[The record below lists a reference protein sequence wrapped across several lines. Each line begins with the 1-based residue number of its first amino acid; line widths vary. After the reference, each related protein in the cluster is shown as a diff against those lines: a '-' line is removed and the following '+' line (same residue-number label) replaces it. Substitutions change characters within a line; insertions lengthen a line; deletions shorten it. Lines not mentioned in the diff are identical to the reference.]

1 MNLKISEMKKTL
13 KLSEDTLF
21 PVVQGGENMA
31 ITANDLLN
39 NIDWLL
45 KHNKC
50 HNTCEADV
58 EQYKYDALLCQIK
71 TAVVNSKEAKADSM
85 NALTIAESSSKV
97 ADNAYDAAISAR
109 KEVLDIMAKNKQ
121 VDKVVVDVTAVKAQS
136 ELTAS
141 ELQKE
146 IADRKAADEEIKT
159 QIANISTNG
168 NATEIQSEIDKIKQ
182 YIGSELRILNEEI
195 LATVESQY
203 VKKTDIPATSDLSN
217 YALKTE
223 LNSKQDTLVAGQNIT
238 ITGNI
243 ISATQPDLS
252 EYAKKAELPAGQ
264 DLSAYETKAH
274 ATATYQPI
282 GNYLQPQDLSDL
294 NTKVQTKLS
303 INDAAGIYASI
314 SYLTSTFLSKQAADT
329 KYQVKGNYLTSHQDI
344 SGKADK
350 TSVYTKA
357 ESDGKYQ
364 LKGNYLTEHQ
374 DLSTYAK
381 KTEIVQADWNETSAT
396 SNAFIKNKP
405 TIPTIPTN
413 VVVGTSQAYKIE
425 TVTALPTNPD
435 ANTIYLITE

>member
-121 VDKVVVDVTAVKAQS
+121 VDKVVVDITAVKAQS
-136 ELTAS
+136 ELTAT

-159 QIANISTNG
+159 SIANITTNG
-168 NATEIQSEIDKIKQ
+168 NTAELQSKLDGLKNDIETSLQTLQNGILSVVD
-182 YIGSELRILNEEI
+182 SE
-195 LATVESQY
+195 Y
-203 VKKTDIPATSDLSN
+203 VKKTDTPATQDLSN

-223 LNSKQDTLVAGQNIT
+223 LNNKQDTLVAGQNIT
-238 ITGNI
+238 ITGNT

-264 DLSAYETKAH
+264 DLSAYETKVH
-274 ATATYQPI
+274 ASATYQPI
-282 GNYLQPQDLSDL
+282 GNYLTQHQDISG
-294 NTKVQTKLS
+294 KL
-303 INDAAGIYASI
+303 DKTEAA
-314 SYLTSTFLSKQAADT
+314 TT
-329 KYQVKGNYLTSHQDI
+329 YQVKGNYLTSHQDI

-381 KTEIVQADWNETSAT
+381 KAEIVQADWNETSTT

>member
-21 PVVQGGENMA
+21 PIVQGGENMA

-45 KHNKC
+45 KHHKC
-50 HNTCEADV
+50 HNTCKEDV

-97 ADNAYDAAISAR
+97 ADNAYDTAISAR

-121 VDKVVVDVTAVKAQS
+121 VDKVVVDITAVKAQS
-136 ELTAS
+136 ELTVT

-146 IADRKAADEEIKT
+146 IADRKAADEEIKIS
-159 QIANISTNG
+159 IANITTNG
-168 NATEIQSEIDKIKQ
+168 NATELQSK
-182 YIGSELRILNEEI
+182 LNELKNNIEHTIDSVSNNILEI
-195 LATVESQY
+195 VESQY
-203 VKKTDIPATSDLSN
+203 VKKTDTPATPDLSN

-223 LNSKQDTLVAGQNIT
+223 LNNKQDTLVAGQNIT
-238 ITGNI
+238 ITGNT
-243 ISATQPDLS
+243 ISAIQPDLS

-274 ATATYQPI
+274 AAATYQPI
-282 GNYLQPQDLSDL
+282 GNYLTQHQDISG
-294 NTKVQTKLS
+294 KL
-303 INDAAGIYASI
+303 DK
-314 SYLTSTFLSKQAADT
+314 TEADT

-374 DLSTYAK
+374 DLSTYVK
-381 KTEIVQADWNETSAT
+381 KNEIVQADWNETSVT

-425 TVTALPTNPD
+425 TVTALPANPD

>member
-136 ELTAS
+136 ELTAT

-159 QIANISTNG
+159 SIANITTNG
-168 NATEIQSEIDKIKQ
+168 NTAELQSKLDGLKNDIESNLQALQD
-182 YIGSELRILNEEI
+182 GILNI
-195 LATVESQY
+195 VESQY
-203 VKKTDIPATSDLSN
+203 VKKTDTP
-217 YALKTE
+217 
-223 LNSKQDTLVAGQNIT
+223 
-238 ITGNI
+238 
-243 ISATQPDLS
+243 ATQPDLS
-252 EYAKKAELPAGQ
+252 EYAKKSELPAGQ
-264 DLSAYETKAH
+264 DLSAYETKVH
-274 ATATYQPI
+274 ASATYQLI
-282 GNYLQPQDLSDL
+282 GNYLTQHQDISG
-294 NTKVQTKLS
+294 KL
-303 INDAAGIYASI
+303 DKTEAA
-314 SYLTSTFLSKQAADT
+314 TT
-329 KYQVKGNYLTSHQDI
+329 YQVKGNYLTSHQDI

-381 KTEIVQADWNETSAT
+381 KAEIVQADWNETSAT

>member
-136 ELTAS
+136 ELTAT

-146 IADRKAADEEIKT
+146 
-159 QIANISTNG
+159 
-168 NATEIQSEIDKIKQ
+168 KQ
-182 YIGSELRILNEEI
+182 LMKKLKHRQLILVLMVI
-195 LATVESQY
+195 LQ
-203 VKKTDIPATSDLSN
+203 N
-217 YALKTE
+217 YS
-223 LNSKQDTLVAGQNIT
+223 LNQMV
-238 ITGNI
+238 
-243 ISATQPDLS
+243 
-252 EYAKKAELPAGQ
+252 
-264 DLSAYETKAH
+264 
-274 ATATYQPI
+274 
-282 GNYLQPQDLSDL
+282 
-294 NTKVQTKLS
+294 
-303 INDAAGIYASI
+303 
-314 SYLTSTFLSKQAADT
+314 
-329 KYQVKGNYLTSHQDI
+329 
-344 SGKADK
+344 
-350 TSVYTKA
+350 
-357 ESDGKYQ
+357 
-364 LKGNYLTEHQ
+364 
-374 DLSTYAK
+374 
-381 KTEIVQADWNETSAT
+381 
-396 SNAFIKNKP
+396 
-405 TIPTIPTN
+405 
-413 VVVGTSQAYKIE
+413 
-425 TVTALPTNPD
+425 
-435 ANTIYLITE
+435 

>member
-121 VDKVVVDVTAVKAQS
+121 VDKVVVDITAVKAQS

-159 QIANISTNG
+159 SIANITTNG
-168 NATEIQSEIDKIKQ
+168 NTAELQSKLDGLKNDIETSLQ
-182 YIGSELRILNEEI
+182 TLQNGILS
-195 LATVESQY
+195 TVELQY

-223 LNSKQDTLVAGQNIT
+223 LNNKQDTLVAGQNIT
-238 ITGNI
+238 ITGNT

-252 EYAKKAELPAGQ
+252 EYAKKSELPAGQ
-264 DLSAYETKAH
+264 DLSAYETKVH
-274 ATATYQPI
+274 ASATYQLI
-282 GNYLQPQDLSDL
+282 GNYLTQHQDISG
-294 NTKVQTKLS
+294 KL
-303 INDAAGIYASI
+303 DKTEAA
-314 SYLTSTFLSKQAADT
+314 TT
-329 KYQVKGNYLTSHQDI
+329 YQVKGNYLTSHQDI

-381 KTEIVQADWNETSAT
+381 KAEIVQADWNETSAT

-413 VVVGTSQAYKIE
+413 VVVGTSQTYKIE

>member
-136 ELTAS
+136 ELTAT

-182 YIGSELRILNEEI
+182 YIGSELRILQEGI
-195 LATVESQY
+195 LSTVESQY
-203 VKKTDIPATSDLSN
+203 VKKTDTPATQDLSN
-217 YALKTE
+217 YALKSE
-223 LNSKQDTLVAGQNIT
+223 LTNKQDTLVAGQNIT
-238 ITGNI
+238 ITGNT

-252 EYAKKAELPAGQ
+252 EYAKKAELLAGQ

-274 ATATYQPI
+274 AAATYQPI
-282 GNYLQPQDLSDL
+282 GNYLTQHQDISG
-294 NTKVQTKLS
+294 KL
-303 INDAAGIYASI
+303 DK
-314 SYLTSTFLSKQAADT
+314 TEADT

-381 KTEIVQADWNETSAT
+381 KAEIVQADWNETSTT

>member
-21 PVVQGGENMA
+21 PVVQGGKNMA

-45 KHNKC
+45 KHHKC
-50 HNTCEADV
+50 HNTCEEDV

-97 ADNAYDAAISAR
+97 ADNAYDTAISAR

-136 ELTAS
+136 ELTAT

-168 NATEIQSEIDKIKQ
+168 NSAELQSKLDGLKNDIASSLQ
-182 YIGSELRILNEEI
+182 ALQNGILNIVDSE
-195 LATVESQY
+195 Y
-203 VKKTDIPATSDLSN
+203 VKKTDTPATQDLSN

-223 LNSKQDTLVAGQNIT
+223 LNNKQDTLVAGQNIN
-238 ITGNI
+238 ITGNT

-252 EYAKKAELPAGQ
+252 EYAKKAELSAGQ

-274 ATATYQPI
+274 AAATYQPI
-282 GNYLQPQDLSDL
+282 GNYLTQHQDISG
-294 NTKVQTKLS
+294 KL
-303 INDAAGIYASI
+303 DK
-314 SYLTSTFLSKQAADT
+314 TEADT

>member
-136 ELTAS
+136 ELTAT

-182 YIGSELRILNEEI
+182 YIGSELRILQEGI
-195 LATVESQY
+195 LGTVESQY
-203 VKKTDIPATSDLSN
+203 VKKTDTPATQDLSN
-217 YALKTE
+217 YALKSE
-223 LNSKQDTLVAGQNIT
+223 LTNKQDTLVAGQNIT
-238 ITGNI
+238 ITGNT

-252 EYAKKAELPAGQ
+252 EYAKKSELPAGQ
-264 DLSAYETKAH
+264 DLSAYETKVH
-274 ATATYQPI
+274 ASATYQPI
-282 GNYLQPQDLSDL
+282 GNYLTQHQDISG
-294 NTKVQTKLS
+294 KL
-303 INDAAGIYASI
+303 DKTEAA
-314 SYLTSTFLSKQAADT
+314 TT
-329 KYQVKGNYLTSHQDI
+329 YQVKGNYLTSHQDI

-381 KTEIVQADWNETSAT
+381 KAEIVQADWNETSAT

>member
-136 ELTAS
+136 ELTAT

-159 QIANISTNG
+159 SIANITTNG
-168 NATEIQSEIDKIKQ
+168 NTAELQSKLDGLKNDIESSLQALQD
-182 YIGSELRILNEEI
+182 GILNI
-195 LATVESQY
+195 VESQY
-203 VKKTDIPATSDLSN
+203 VKKTDTPATPDLSN
-217 YALKTE
+217 YALKSE
-223 LNSKQDTLVAGQNIT
+223 LTNKQDTLVAGQNIT
-238 ITGNI
+238 ITGNT

-252 EYAKKAELPAGQ
+252 EYAKKSEIPAGQ
-264 DLSAYETKAH
+264 DLLAYETKVH
-274 ATATYQPI
+274 AAATYQPI
-282 GNYLQPQDLSDL
+282 
-294 NTKVQTKLS
+294 
-303 INDAAGIYASI
+303 
-314 SYLTSTFLSKQAADT
+314 
-329 KYQVKGNYLTSHQDI
+329 GNYLTSHQDI

-405 TIPTIPTN
+405 TIPTN

-425 TVTALPTNPD
+425 IVTALPTNPD

>member
-21 PVVQGGENMA
+21 PVVQSGENMA

-45 KHNKC
+45 KHHKC
-50 HNTCEADV
+50 HNICEADV

-71 TAVVNSKEAKADSM
+71 TAVINSKEAKADSM

-136 ELTAS
+136 ELTAT

-159 QIANISTNG
+159 SIANITTNG
-168 NATEIQSEIDKIKQ
+168 NTAELQSKLDGLKNDIETSIQALQ
-182 YIGSELRILNEEI
+182 NGILS
-195 LATVESQY
+195 TVESQY
-203 VKKTDIPATSDLSN
+203 VKKIDTPATPDLSN

-238 ITGNI
+238 ITGNT

-282 GNYLQPQDLSDL
+282 GNYLTQHQDISG
-294 NTKVQTKLS
+294 KL
-303 INDAAGIYASI
+303 DK
-314 SYLTSTFLSKQAADT
+314 TEADT

-364 LKGNYLTEHQ
+364 LKGNYLTQHQ

-381 KTEIVQADWNETSAT
+381 KTEIVQADWNETSIT

-413 VVVGTSQAYKIE
+413 VVIGTSQAYKIE
-425 TVTALPTNPD
+425 TVTALPAHPD

>member
-121 VDKVVVDVTAVKAQS
+121 VDKVVVDITAVKAQS

-159 QIANISTNG
+159 SIANITTNG
-168 NATEIQSEIDKIKQ
+168 NTAELQSKLDGLKNDIETSLQ
-182 YIGSELRILNEEI
+182 TLQNGILS
-195 LATVESQY
+195 TVELQY

-223 LNSKQDTLVAGQNIT
+223 LNNKQDTLVAGQNIT
-238 ITGNI
+238 ITGNT

-252 EYAKKAELPAGQ
+252 EYAKKSELPAGQ
-264 DLSAYETKAH
+264 DLSAYETKVH
-274 ATATYQPI
+274 ASATYQLI
-282 GNYLQPQDLSDL
+282 GNYLTQHQDISG
-294 NTKVQTKLS
+294 KL
-303 INDAAGIYASI
+303 DKTEAA
-314 SYLTSTFLSKQAADT
+314 TT
-329 KYQVKGNYLTSHQDI
+329 YQVKGNYLTSHQDI

-381 KTEIVQADWNETSAT
+381 KAEIVQADWNETSAT

>member
-50 HNTCEADV
+50 HNTCETDV

-136 ELTAS
+136 ELTAT

-146 IADRKAADEEIKT
+146 IADRKVADEEIKT
-159 QIANISTNG
+159 SIANITTNG
-168 NATEIQSEIDKIKQ
+168 NTAELQSKLDGLKNDIETSLQ
-182 YIGSELRILNEEI
+182 TLQNGILS
-195 LATVESQY
+195 TVESQY
-203 VKKTDIPATSDLSN
+203 VKKTDTPATSDLSN

-223 LNSKQDTLVAGQNIT
+223 LNNKQDTLVAGQNIT
-238 ITGNI
+238 ITGNT

-252 EYAKKAELPAGQ
+252 EYAKKSELPAGQ

-274 ATATYQPI
+274 ASATYQPI
-282 GNYLQPQDLSDL
+282 GNYLTQHQDISG
-294 NTKVQTKLS
+294 KL
-303 INDAAGIYASI
+303 DKTEAA
-314 SYLTSTFLSKQAADT
+314 TT
-329 KYQVKGNYLTSHQDI
+329 YQVKGNYLTSHQDI

>member
-136 ELTAS
+136 ELTAT

-159 QIANISTNG
+159 SIANITTNG
-168 NATEIQSEIDKIKQ
+168 NTAELQSKLDGLKNDIETSLQALHD
-182 YIGSELRILNEEI
+182 GILNIVDLE
-195 LATVESQY
+195 Y
-203 VKKTDIPATSDLSN
+203 VKKTDTPAT
-217 YALKTE
+217 
-223 LNSKQDTLVAGQNIT
+223 
-238 ITGNI
+238 
-243 ISATQPDLS
+243 PDLS
-252 EYAKKAELPAGQ
+252 EYAKKSELPAGQ

-274 ATATYQPI
+274 ASATYQPI
-282 GNYLQPQDLSDL
+282 GNYLTQHQDISG
-294 NTKVQTKLS
+294 KL
-303 INDAAGIYASI
+303 DKTEAA
-314 SYLTSTFLSKQAADT
+314 ST
-329 KYQVKGNYLTSHQDI
+329 YQVKGNYLTSHQDI

-381 KTEIVQADWNETSAT
+381 KTEIVQADWNETSTT

-413 VVVGTSQAYKIE
+413 VVIGTSQAYKIE

>member
-136 ELTAS
+136 ELTAT

-159 QIANISTNG
+159 SIANITTNG
-168 NATEIQSEIDKIKQ
+168 NTAELQSKLDGLKNDIETSLQ
-182 YIGSELRILNEEI
+182 TLQNGILS
-195 LATVESQY
+195 TVESQY
-203 VKKTDIPATSDLSN
+203 IKKTDTPTTPDLSN

-223 LNSKQDTLVAGQNIT
+223 LNSKQDTLVAGQNII
-238 ITGNI
+238 ITGNT
-243 ISATQPDLS
+243 ISAIQPDLS
-252 EYAKKAELPAGQ
+252 EYAKKSELPAGQ

-274 ATATYQPI
+274 AAT
-282 GNYLQPQDLSDL
+282 
-294 NTKVQTKLS
+294 T
-303 INDAAGIYASI
+303 
-314 SYLTSTFLSKQAADT
+314 
-329 KYQVKGNYLTSHQDI
+329 YQVKGNYLTSHQDI

-374 DLSTYAK
+374 DLSTYVK
-381 KTEIVQADWNETSAT
+381 KNEIVQADWNETSAT

-425 TVTALPTNPD
+425 TVTALPTTPD

>member
-136 ELTAS
+136 ELTAT

-168 NATEIQSEIDKIKQ
+168 NTAELQSKLDGLKNDIETSLQ
-182 YIGSELRILNEEI
+182 TLQNGILS
-195 LATVESQY
+195 TVESQY
-203 VKKTDIPATSDLSN
+203 VKKTDIPSTSDLSN

-223 LNSKQDTLVAGQNIT
+223 LNNKQDTLVAGQNIT
-238 ITGNI
+238 ITGNT

-252 EYAKKAELPAGQ
+252 EYAKKSELPAGQ

-274 ATATYQPI
+274 ASATYQPI
-282 GNYLQPQDLSDL
+282 GNYLTQHQDISG
-294 NTKVQTKLS
+294 KL
-303 INDAAGIYASI
+303 DKTEAA
-314 SYLTSTFLSKQAADT
+314 TT
-329 KYQVKGNYLTSHQDI
+329 YQVKGNYLTSHQDI

-381 KTEIVQADWNETSAT
+381 KAEIVQADWNETSTT

>member
-136 ELTAS
+136 ELTAT

-159 QIANISTNG
+159 QIANISING
-168 NATEIQSEIDKIKQ
+168 NAQELQSKLDGLKNDIETSLQALHD
-182 YIGSELRILNEEI
+182 GILNIVDSE
-195 LATVESQY
+195 Y
-203 VKKTDIPATSDLSN
+203 VKKTDTPATQDLSN

-223 LNSKQDTLVAGQNIT
+223 LNNKQDTLVAGQNIT
-238 ITGNI
+238 ITGNT

-252 EYAKKAELPAGQ
+252 EYAKKA
-264 DLSAYETKAH
+264 
-274 ATATYQPI
+274 
-282 GNYLQPQDLSDL
+282 
-294 NTKVQTKLS
+294 
-303 INDAAGIYASI
+303 
-314 SYLTSTFLSKQAADT
+314 
-329 KYQVKGNYLTSHQDI
+329 
-344 SGKADK
+344 
-350 TSVYTKA
+350 
-357 ESDGKYQ
+357 
-364 LKGNYLTEHQ
+364 
-374 DLSTYAK
+374 
-381 KTEIVQADWNETSAT
+381 EIVQADWNETSAT

-425 TVTALPTNPD
+425 TVTALPTTPD

>member
-45 KHNKC
+45 KHHKC
-50 HNTCEADV
+50 HNTCEEDV

-97 ADNAYDAAISAR
+97 ADNAYDTAISAR

-121 VDKVVVDVTAVKAQS
+121 VDKVVVDVTTVKAQS
-136 ELTAS
+136 EL
-141 ELQKE
+141 
-146 IADRKAADEEIKT
+146 IA
-159 QIANISTNG
+159 
-168 NATEIQSEIDKIKQ
+168 
-182 YIGSELRILNEEI
+182 
-195 LATVESQY
+195 
-203 VKKTDIPATSDLSN
+203 
-217 YALKTE
+217 TE
-223 LNSKQDTLVAGQNIT
+223 LNNKQDTLVAGQNIT
-238 ITGNI
+238 ITGNT

-274 ATATYQPI
+274 AAATYQPI
-282 GNYLQPQDLSDL
+282 GNYLTQHQDISG
-294 NTKVQTKLS
+294 KL
-303 INDAAGIYASI
+303 DK
-314 SYLTSTFLSKQAADT
+314 TEADT

>member
-45 KHNKC
+45 KHHKC

-121 VDKVVVDVTAVKAQS
+121 VDKVVVDITAVKAQS

-159 QIANISTNG
+159 SIANITTNG
-168 NATEIQSEIDKIKQ
+168 NTAELQSKLDGLKNDIETSLQ
-182 YIGSELRILNEEI
+182 TLQNGILS
-195 LATVESQY
+195 TVELQY

-223 LNSKQDTLVAGQNIT
+223 LNNKQDTLVAGQNIT
-238 ITGNI
+238 ITGNT

-252 EYAKKAELPAGQ
+252 EYAKKSELPAGQ
-264 DLSAYETKAH
+264 DLSAYETKVH
-274 ATATYQPI
+274 ASATYQLI
-282 GNYLQPQDLSDL
+282 GD
-294 NTKVQTKLS
+294 
-303 INDAAGIYASI
+303 
-314 SYLTSTFLSKQAADT
+314 YLTQHQDISGKLDKTEAAT
-329 KYQVKGNYLTSHQDI
+329 TYQVKGNYLTSHQDI

-381 KTEIVQADWNETSAT
+381 KAEIVQADWNETSAT

-425 TVTALPTNPD
+425 TVTALPTTPD

>member
-1 MNLKISEMKKTL
+1 MNLKISEMKNTL

-45 KHNKC
+45 KHHKC

-121 VDKVVVDVTAVKAQS
+121 VDKVVVDITAVKAQS

-159 QIANISTNG
+159 SIANITTNG
-168 NATEIQSEIDKIKQ
+168 NTAELQSKLDGLKNDIETSLQ
-182 YIGSELRILNEEI
+182 TLQNGILS
-195 LATVESQY
+195 TVELQY

-223 LNSKQDTLVAGQNIT
+223 LNNKQDTLVAGQNIT
-238 ITGNI
+238 ITGNT

-252 EYAKKAELPAGQ
+252 EYAKKSELPAGQ
-264 DLSAYETKAH
+264 DLSAYETKVH
-274 ATATYQPI
+274 ASATYQLI
-282 GNYLQPQDLSDL
+282 GNYLTQHQDISG
-294 NTKVQTKLS
+294 KL
-303 INDAAGIYASI
+303 DKTEAA
-314 SYLTSTFLSKQAADT
+314 TT
-329 KYQVKGNYLTSHQDI
+329 YQVKGNYLTSHQDI

-381 KTEIVQADWNETSAT
+381 KAEIVQADWNETSAT

-425 TVTALPTNPD
+425 TVTALPTTPD

>member
-136 ELTAS
+136 ELTAT

-159 QIANISTNG
+159 QIANITTNG
-168 NATEIQSEIDKIKQ
+168 NTAELQSKLDDLKSDIETSLQALQD
-182 YIGSELRILNEEI
+182 GILNIVDLE
-195 LATVESQY
+195 Y

-223 LNSKQDTLVAGQNIT
+223 LNNKQDTLVAGQNIT

-252 EYAKKAELPAGQ
+252 EYAKKSELPAGQ

-274 ATATYQPI
+274 ASATYQPI
-282 GNYLQPQDLSDL
+282 GNYLTQHQDISG
-294 NTKVQTKLS
+294 KL
-303 INDAAGIYASI
+303 DK
-314 SYLTSTFLSKQAADT
+314 TEADT

-381 KTEIVQADWNETSAT
+381 KAEIVQADWNETSAT

-425 TVTALPTNPD
+425 TVTALPTTPD

>member
-97 ADNAYDAAISAR
+97 ADNAYDTAISAR

-136 ELTAS
+136 ELTAT

-146 IADRKAADEEIKT
+146 IADRKAADEEIKIS
-159 QIANISTNG
+159 IANITTNG
-168 NATEIQSEIDKIKQ
+168 NATELQSK
-182 YIGSELRILNEEI
+182 LNELKNNIEHTIDSVSNNILEI
-195 LATVESQY
+195 VESQY
-203 VKKTDIPATSDLSN
+203 VKKTDTPATPDLSN

-223 LNSKQDTLVAGQNIT
+223 LNNKQDTLVAGQNIT
-238 ITGNI
+238 ITGNT
-243 ISATQPDLS
+243 ISAIQPDLS

-274 ATATYQPI
+274 AAATYQPI
-282 GNYLQPQDLSDL
+282 GNYLTQ
-294 NTKVQTKLS
+294 
-303 INDAAGIYASI
+303 
-314 SYLTSTFLSKQAADT
+314 
-329 KYQVKGNYLTSHQDI
+329 HQDI
-344 SGKADK
+344 SGKLDK
-350 TSVYTKA
+350 TEADT
-357 ESDGKYQ
+357 KYQ

-374 DLSTYAK
+374 DLSTYIK
-381 KTEIVQADWNETSAT
+381 KNEIVQADWNETSAT

-435 ANTIYLITE
+435 ANIIYLITE

>member
-58 EQYKYDALLCQIK
+58 EQYKYNALLCQIK

-136 ELTAS
+136 ELTAT

-159 QIANISTNG
+159 SIANITTNG
-168 NATEIQSEIDKIKQ
+168 NTAELQSKLDGLKNDIETSLQ
-182 YIGSELRILNEEI
+182 TLQNGILS
-195 LATVESQY
+195 TVELQY

-223 LNSKQDTLVAGQNIT
+223 LNNKQDTLVAGQNIT
-238 ITGNI
+238 ITGNT

-252 EYAKKAELPAGQ
+252 EYAKKSELPAGQ
-264 DLSAYETKAH
+264 DLSAYETKVH
-274 ATATYQPI
+274 ASATYQLI
-282 GNYLQPQDLSDL
+282 GNYLTQHQDISG
-294 NTKVQTKLS
+294 KL
-303 INDAAGIYASI
+303 DKTEAA
-314 SYLTSTFLSKQAADT
+314 TT
-329 KYQVKGNYLTSHQDI
+329 YQVKGNYLTSHQDI

-381 KTEIVQADWNETSAT
+381 KAEIVQADWNETSAT

-425 TVTALPTNPD
+425 TVTALPTTPD

>member
-136 ELTAS
+136 ELTAT

-168 NATEIQSEIDKIKQ
+168 NTAELQSKLDGLKNDIETSLQ
-182 YIGSELRILNEEI
+182 TLQNGILS
-195 LATVESQY
+195 TVESQY

-223 LNSKQDTLVAGQNIT
+223 LNNKQDTLVAGQNIT
-238 ITGNI
+238 ITGNT

-252 EYAKKAELPAGQ
+252 EYAKKSELPAGQ

-274 ATATYQPI
+274 ASATYQPI
-282 GNYLQPQDLSDL
+282 GNYLTQHQDISG
-294 NTKVQTKLS
+294 KL
-303 INDAAGIYASI
+303 DK
-314 SYLTSTFLSKQAADT
+314 TEADT

-374 DLSTYAK
+374 DLSTYVK
-381 KTEIVQADWNETSAT
+381 KAEIVQADWNETSTT

>member
-121 VDKVVVDVTAVKAQS
+121 VDKVVVDITAVKAQS

-159 QIANISTNG
+159 SIANITTNG
-168 NATEIQSEIDKIKQ
+168 NTAELQSKLDGLKNDIETSLQ
-182 YIGSELRILNEEI
+182 TLQNGILS
-195 LATVESQY
+195 TVELQY

-223 LNSKQDTLVAGQNIT
+223 LNNKQDTLVAGQNIT
-238 ITGNI
+238 ITGNT

-252 EYAKKAELPAGQ
+252 EYAKKSELPAGQ
-264 DLSAYETKAH
+264 DLSAYETKVH
-274 ATATYQPI
+274 ASATYQLI
-282 GNYLQPQDLSDL
+282 GNYLTQHQDISG
-294 NTKVQTKLS
+294 KL
-303 INDAAGIYASI
+303 DKTEAA
-314 SYLTSTFLSKQAADT
+314 TT
-329 KYQVKGNYLTSHQDI
+329 YQVKGNYLTSHQDI
-344 SGKADK
+344 SRKADK

-381 KTEIVQADWNETSAT
+381 KTEIVQADWNETSAI

>member
-136 ELTAS
+136 ELTAT

-159 QIANISTNG
+159 SIANITTNG
-168 NATEIQSEIDKIKQ
+168 NTAELQSKLDGLKNDIETSLQ
-182 YIGSELRILNEEI
+182 TLQNGILS
-195 LATVESQY
+195 TVESQY
-203 VKKTDIPATSDLSN
+203 VKKTDTPATQDLSN
-217 YALKTE
+217 YALKSE
-223 LNSKQDTLVAGQNIT
+223 LTNKQDTLVAGQNIT
-238 ITGNI
+238 ITGNT

-252 EYAKKAELPAGQ
+252 EYAKKSELPAGQ
-264 DLSAYETKAH
+264 DLSAYETKVH
-274 ATATYQPI
+274 ASATYQPI
-282 GNYLQPQDLSDL
+282 GNYLTQHQDISG
-294 NTKVQTKLS
+294 KL
-303 INDAAGIYASI
+303 DK
-314 SYLTSTFLSKQAADT
+314 TEADT

-350 TSVYTKA
+350 TSVYTKV

-413 VVVGTSQAYKIE
+413 VVIGTSQAYKIE

>member
-136 ELTAS
+136 ELTVT

-168 NATEIQSEIDKIKQ
+168 NTAELQSKLDGLKNDIETSLQ
-182 YIGSELRILNEEI
+182 TLQNGILS
-195 LATVESQY
+195 TVESQY
-203 VKKTDIPATSDLSN
+203 VKKTDIHATSDLSN

-223 LNSKQDTLVAGQNIT
+223 LNNKQDTLVAGQNIT
-238 ITGNI
+238 ITGNT

-252 EYAKKAELPAGQ
+252 EYAKKSELPAGQ

-274 ATATYQPI
+274 ASATYQPI
-282 GNYLQPQDLSDL
+282 GNYLTQHQDISG
-294 NTKVQTKLS
+294 KL
-303 INDAAGIYASI
+303 DK
-314 SYLTSTFLSKQAADT
+314 TEADT

>member
-50 HNTCEADV
+50 HNTCEADI

-136 ELTAS
+136 ELTAT

-168 NATEIQSEIDKIKQ
+168 NTAELQSKLDGLKNDIETSLQ
-182 YIGSELRILNEEI
+182 TLQNGILS
-195 LATVESQY
+195 TVESQY

-223 LNSKQDTLVAGQNIT
+223 LNNKQDTLVAGQNIT
-238 ITGNI
+238 ITGNT

-252 EYAKKAELPAGQ
+252 EYAKKVELPAGQ
-264 DLSAYETKAH
+264 DLSAYETKVH
-274 ATATYQPI
+274 ASATYQPI
-282 GNYLQPQDLSDL
+282 GNYLTQHQDISG
-294 NTKVQTKLS
+294 KL
-303 INDAAGIYASI
+303 DK
-314 SYLTSTFLSKQAADT
+314 TEADT

-425 TVTALPTNPD
+425 TVTALPTTPD

>member
-45 KHNKC
+45 KHHKC

-136 ELTAS
+136 ELTAT

-159 QIANISTNG
+159 SITNITTNG
-168 NATEIQSEIDKIKQ
+168 NTAELQSKLDGLKNNIETSLQALYD
-182 YIGSELRILNEEI
+182 GILNIVDSE
-195 LATVESQY
+195 Y
-203 VKKTDIPATSDLSN
+203 VKKTDTLATPDLSD

-223 LNSKQDTLVAGQNIT
+223 LNNKQDTLVAGQNIT
-238 ITGNI
+238 ITGNT

-252 EYAKKAELPAGQ
+252 EYAKKSELPAGQ

-274 ATATYQPI
+274 VAATYQPI
-282 GNYLQPQDLSDL
+282 GNYLTQHQDISG
-294 NTKVQTKLS
+294 KL
-303 INDAAGIYASI
+303 DKTEAA
-314 SYLTSTFLSKQAADT
+314 ST
-329 KYQVKGNYLTSHQDI
+329 YQVKGNYLTSHQDI

-381 KTEIVQADWNETSAT
+381 KAEIVQADWNETSAT

-425 TVTALPTNPD
+425 TVTALPTTPD

>member
-45 KHNKC
+45 KHHKC

-159 QIANISTNG
+159 SIANITTNG
-168 NATEIQSEIDKIKQ
+168 NTAELQSKLDGLENDIET
-182 YIGSELRILNEEI
+182 SLRSLQNGILS
-195 LATVESQY
+195 TVESQY
-203 VKKTDIPATSDLSN
+203 AKKTDTPATPDLSN
-217 YALKTE
+217 YALKSE
-223 LNSKQDTLVAGQNIT
+223 LTNKQDTLVAGQNIT
-238 ITGNI
+238 ITGNT

-252 EYAKKAELPAGQ
+252 EYAKKVELPAGQ
-264 DLSAYETKAH
+264 DLSAYETKVH
-274 ATATYQPI
+274 AAATYQPI
-282 GNYLQPQDLSDL
+282 GNYLTQHQDISG
-294 NTKVQTKLS
+294 KL
-303 INDAAGIYASI
+303 DK
-314 SYLTSTFLSKQAADT
+314 TEADT

-381 KTEIVQADWNETSAT
+381 KAEIVQADWNETSTT

-405 TIPTIPTN
+405 IIPTIPTN

>member
-121 VDKVVVDVTAVKAQS
+121 VDKVVVDITAVKAQS

-159 QIANISTNG
+159 SIANITTNG
-168 NATEIQSEIDKIKQ
+168 NTAELQSKLDGLKNDIETSLQ
-182 YIGSELRILNEEI
+182 TLQNGILS
-195 LATVESQY
+195 TVELQY

-217 YALKTE
+217 YALKSE
-223 LNSKQDTLVAGQNIT
+223 LTNKQDTLVAGQNIT
-238 ITGNI
+238 ITGNT

-252 EYAKKAELPAGQ
+252 EYAKKSELPAGQ

-274 ATATYQPI
+274 ASATYQPI
-282 GNYLQPQDLSDL
+282 GNYLTQHQDISG
-294 NTKVQTKLS
+294 KL
-303 INDAAGIYASI
+303 DK
-314 SYLTSTFLSKQAADT
+314 TEADT

-381 KTEIVQADWNETSAT
+381 KAEIVQADWNETSAT

-425 TVTALPTNPD
+425 TVTALPTTPD

>member
-45 KHNKC
+45 KHHKC

-121 VDKVVVDVTAVKAQS
+121 VDKVVVDITAVKAQS

-159 QIANISTNG
+159 SIANITTNG
-168 NATEIQSEIDKIKQ
+168 NTA
-182 YIGSELRILNEEI
+182 ELYSKLDGLKNDIETSLQTLQNGILS
-195 LATVESQY
+195 TVELQY

-223 LNSKQDTLVAGQNIT
+223 LNNKQDTLVAGQNIT
-238 ITGNI
+238 ITGNT

-252 EYAKKAELPAGQ
+252 EYAKKSELPAGQ
-264 DLSAYETKAH
+264 DLSAYETKVH
-274 ATATYQPI
+274 ASATYQLI
-282 GNYLQPQDLSDL
+282 GNYLTQHQDISG
-294 NTKVQTKLS
+294 KL
-303 INDAAGIYASI
+303 DKTEAA
-314 SYLTSTFLSKQAADT
+314 TT
-329 KYQVKGNYLTSHQDI
+329 YQVKGNYLTSHQDI

-381 KTEIVQADWNETSAT
+381 KDEIVQADWNETSAT

-413 VVVGTSQAYKIE
+413 VVVGTSQVYKIE
-425 TVTALPTNPD
+425 TVTALPTTPD

>member
-121 VDKVVVDVTAVKAQS
+121 VDKVVVDVTAVKSQS

-159 QIANISTNG
+159 SIANITTNG
-168 NATEIQSEIDKIKQ
+168 NTAELQSKLDGLKNDIETSLQ
-182 YIGSELRILNEEI
+182 ALQNGILS
-195 LATVESQY
+195 TVESQY
-203 VKKTDIPATSDLSN
+203 VKKTDTPATQDLSN
-217 YALKTE
+217 YATKYE
-223 LNSKQDTLVAGQNIT
+223 LSTKQDILVAGQNIT
-238 ITGNI
+238 ITGNT

-252 EYAKKAELPAGQ
+252 EYAKKAELPADQ

-274 ATATYQPI
+274 ASATYQPI
-282 GNYLQPQDLSDL
+282 GNYLTQHQDISG
-294 NTKVQTKLS
+294 KL
-303 INDAAGIYASI
+303 DKTEAASI
-314 SYLTSTFLSKQAADT
+314 
-329 KYQVKGNYLTSHQDI
+329 YQVKGNYLTSHQDI

-425 TVTALPTNPD
+425 TVTALPANPD

>member
-121 VDKVVVDVTAVKAQS
+121 VDKVVVDVTAIKAQS
-136 ELTAS
+136 ELTAT

-168 NATEIQSEIDKIKQ
+168 NAQELIDNALKSLDDDLQAEFSGVMERINSTQSEINELKQ
-182 YIGSELRILNEEI
+182 DIDVSFREFQNAILSVVDSE
-195 LATVESQY
+195 Y
-203 VKKTDIPATSDLSN
+203 VKKTDTPATQDLSN

-223 LNSKQDTLVAGQNIT
+223 LNNKQDTLVAGQNIT
-238 ITGNI
+238 ITGNT

-264 DLSAYETKAH
+264 DLSAYETKVH
-274 ATATYQPI
+274 ASATYQPI
-282 GNYLQPQDLSDL
+282 GNYLTQHQDISG
-294 NTKVQTKLS
+294 KL
-303 INDAAGIYASI
+303 DK
-314 SYLTSTFLSKQAADT
+314 TEADT

-381 KTEIVQADWNETSAT
+381 KAEIVQADWNETSAT

-413 VVVGTSQAYKIE
+413 IVVGTSQAYKIE

>member
-121 VDKVVVDVTAVKAQS
+121 VDKIVVDVTAVKAQS
-136 ELTAS
+136 ELTAT

-159 QIANISTNG
+159 SIANITTNG
-168 NATEIQSEIDKIKQ
+168 NTAELQSKLDGLKNDIETSLQ
-182 YIGSELRILNEEI
+182 TLQNGILS
-195 LATVESQY
+195 TVESQY

-223 LNSKQDTLVAGQNIT
+223 LNNKQDTLVAGQNIT
-238 ITGNI
+238 ITGNT

-252 EYAKKAELPAGQ
+252 EYAKKVELPASQ
-264 DLSAYETKAH
+264 DLSAYETKVH
-274 ATATYQPI
+274 ASATYQPI
-282 GNYLQPQDLSDL
+282 GNYLTQ
-294 NTKVQTKLS
+294 
-303 INDAAGIYASI
+303 
-314 SYLTSTFLSKQAADT
+314 
-329 KYQVKGNYLTSHQDI
+329 HQDI
-344 SGKADK
+344 SGKLDK
-350 TSVYTKA
+350 TEAAST
-357 ESDGKYQ
+357 YQ
-364 LKGNYLTEHQ
+364 VKGNYLTEHQ

>member
-121 VDKVVVDVTAVKAQS
+121 VDKVVVDVTAVKTQS

-159 QIANISTNG
+159 SIANITTNG
-168 NATEIQSEIDKIKQ
+168 NTAELQSKLDGLKNDIETSLQ
-182 YIGSELRILNEEI
+182 TLQNGILS
-195 LATVESQY
+195 TVELQY

-223 LNSKQDTLVAGQNIT
+223 LNNKQDTLVAGQNIT
-238 ITGNI
+238 ITGNT

-252 EYAKKAELPAGQ
+252 EYAKKSELPAGQ
-264 DLSAYETKAH
+264 DLSAYETKVH
-274 ATATYQPI
+274 ASATYQLI
-282 GNYLQPQDLSDL
+282 GNYLTQ
-294 NTKVQTKLS
+294 
-303 INDAAGIYASI
+303 
-314 SYLTSTFLSKQAADT
+314 
-329 KYQVKGNYLTSHQDI
+329 HQDI
-344 SGKADK
+344 SGKLDK
-350 TSVYTKA
+350 TEAATT
-357 ESDGKYQ
+357 YQ
-364 LKGNYLTEHQ
+364 VKGNYLTEHQ

-381 KTEIVQADWNETSAT
+381 KAEIVQADWNETSAT

-425 TVTALPTNPD
+425 TVTALPTTPD